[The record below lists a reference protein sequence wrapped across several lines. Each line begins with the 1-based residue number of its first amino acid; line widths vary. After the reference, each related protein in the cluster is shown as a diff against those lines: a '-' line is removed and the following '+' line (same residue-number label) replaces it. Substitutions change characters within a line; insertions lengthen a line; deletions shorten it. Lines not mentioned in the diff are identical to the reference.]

1 MTLLLE
7 ADAGG
12 DRIGG
17 VFGLIIALRAAG
29 AVGVAARGAG
39 MIVVRTGCEDTGV
52 IVAELSP
59 GGGDADF
66 AGCGETLI
74 AFV

>member
-1 MTLLLE
+1 M
-7 ADAGG
+7 
-12 DRIGG
+12 
-17 VFGLIIALRAAG
+17 IIALRAAG

-39 MIVVRTGCEDTGV
+39 LIVGRTGCEDPGV
-52 IVAELSP
+52 IVEELSP
-59 GGGDADF
+59 GGGDEDF